1 MGKREIEIINSS
13 SGTQAKRQSE
23 EDYKISIFKVIKE
36 NEKKEDITKKKLL
49 EVKNVVFKMKNLR
62 LNIRLNI
69 LQRELVN
76 WMTDLRKSY
85 KCSAK
90 YKETENM

>member
-1 MGKREIEIINSS
+1 M
-13 SGTQAKRQSE
+13 
-23 EDYKISIFKVIKE
+23 IKE
-36 NEKKEDITKKKLL
+36 NEKKEDITTKEKLL

>member
-1 MGKREIEIINSS
+1 M
-13 SGTQAKRQSE
+13 
-23 EDYKISIFKVIKE
+23 IKE
-36 NEKKEDITKKKLL
+36 NEKREDITTKEKLL
-49 EVKNVVFKMKNLR
+49 KVKNVVFKMKNLR

-76 WMTDLRKSY
+76 WVTDLRKSY

-90 YKETENM
+90 YKETENMWRKLWDMEDCVYVIGVPRGENWENFGE